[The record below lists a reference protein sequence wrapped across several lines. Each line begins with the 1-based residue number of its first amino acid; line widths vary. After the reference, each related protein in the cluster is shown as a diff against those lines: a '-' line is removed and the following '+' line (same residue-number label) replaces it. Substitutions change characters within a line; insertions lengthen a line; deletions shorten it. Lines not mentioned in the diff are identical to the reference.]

1 LEGKKVKIILYSF
14 TLSSFHPNMKIS
26 NILGLN
32 ARTQLFSYRFNTREG
47 KKVADSKI
55 QTWRV
60 LKKAGVPTPAIL
72 KRFKV
77 PSDVFQFD
85 WASLPD
91 AFALKPSRG
100 LGGEGIIV
108 VKKRA
113 LQKIN
118 RVNGK
123 TVEIKEKIVWITTQ
137 RERLTA
143 SDLQLHVLDILE
155 GAYSMGSTPDVAFI
169 QEYVGRHKVFRKLAY
184 RGTPDIRIIVFRRV
198 PVMAMLR
205 LPTKQSKGRA
215 NLHQGAVG
223 VGVDIA
229 TGITTRAV
237 WNQNYIDSKPGSSKK
252 LHGVKIPQWNSVLT
266 TAVNAQIASG
276 LTYVGADVVLHP
288 EKGPMII
295 EINAQ
300 PGLQIQLAN
309 KAGLRR
315 RLDKIEDLQVLSA
328 EHGVK
333 IARALFAESFAGRVK
348 LDEGTKTVNVWEL
361 VKIVDVNKRR
371 HKIPVKIDTGA
382 WRTSIDESF
391 AKELGLTYPEN
402 IIAKKKVRNQ
412 MGRATRMMIN
422 LVYYLADKRVKSVAT
437 LAKRNKMRVKM
448 IIGRR
453 DLGNL
458 LVRADESEVAKY
470 DWYKNLW
477 LRKSQK

>member
-1 LEGKKVKIILYSF
+1 MKV
-14 TLSSFHPNMKIS
+14 S

-32 ARTQLFSYRFNTREG
+32 ARTQLFSYRFNTRKG

-72 KRFKV
+72 KRFKN

-85 WASLPD
+85 WTTLPD

-113 LQKIN
+113 LRKFKKP
-118 RVNGK
+118 NGK
-123 TVEIKEKIVWITTQ
+123 VVEVKEKAVWITTQ
-137 RERLTA
+137 RERVTF

-169 QEYVGRHKVFRKLAY
+169 QEYVGRHKIFRKLVY
-184 RGTPDIRIIVFRRV
+184 RGTPDIRIIVFRKV
-198 PVMAMLR
+198 PIMAMLR
-205 LPTKQSKGRA
+205 LPTKQSRGRA

-229 TGITTRAV
+229 TGITTRAI
-237 WNQNYIDSKPGSSKK
+237 WHQDYIDSKPGSSKK
-252 LHGVKIPQWNSVLT
+252 LHGVKIPHWNTVLV
-266 TAVNAQIASG
+266 TAVNAQIASD
-276 LTYVGADVVLHP
+276 LNYIGADVVLHP

-315 RLDKIEDLQVLSA
+315 RLDKIEDLQVLNA

-333 IARALFAESFAGRVK
+333 ISRALFSENFAARVK
-348 LDEGTKTVNVWEL
+348 LDEGIRTVNVWEL
-361 VKIVDVNKRR
+361 VKVVDANKKR
-371 HKIPVKIDTGA
+371 HSIPVKIDTGA
-382 WRTSIDESF
+382 WRTSIDESV
-391 AKELGLTYPEN
+391 AKEFGLTYPEN

-412 MGRATRMMIN
+412 MGRSTRRMVN
-422 LVYYLADKRVKSVAT
+422 LVYYLADKRVKTVAT
-437 LAKRNKMRVKM
+437 LAKRHKMRVKM

-458 LVRADESEVAKY
+458 LVKADESEVAKY
-470 DWYKNLW
+470 DWYKALW
-477 LRKSQK
+477 TRKKS